1 MVKLKKDFMKGENQN
16 QNLAKLLFINI
27 AFLFCLIFTVSS
39 QDIAAKYDK
48 EIAIKIDKG
57 TLYGSLLVPKSRK
70 KIPVVLLIPGSGPTD
85 RNCNNYM
92 GLSTNSFIYLSEALF
107 KKGIASLRVDKRT
120 SGKSIGTFKS
130 NIKDI
135 KFDDFISDAKLWIDT
150 LKKDNR
156 FSRLI
161 VAGHSQGSLVGLVA
175 SREKKIDKFISI
187 SGAGRSIDQILLDQ
201 FNVSFPEYA
210 DSTKMFLDSLKHG
223 VYMKNAPLFL
233 KQSFAPY
240 LLPFMKQWFS
250 YEPSSIIGELKCPV
264 LIVNG
269 DNDIQVPTSE
279 ALLLHNANKKSKLLI
294 VPEMNHIL
302 KNAPRDRLK
311 NMQTYYLTDI
321 PLNKEFVKKTI
332 KFIKKK

>member
-1 MVKLKKDFMKGENQN
+1 MVKLKKDSMKGENKN
-16 QNLAKLLFINI
+16 QYVVKLFFVNI

-39 QDIAAKYDK
+39 QDISAKYDK

-107 KKGIASLRVDKRT
+107 KKGIASLRIDKRT

-135 KFDDFISDAKLWIDT
+135 KFNDFISDAKLWIDT

-161 VAGHSQGSLVGLVA
+161 VAGHSQGSLVGMVA
-175 SREKKIDKFISI
+175 SKEKKIDKFISI
-187 SGAGRSIDQILLDQ
+187 SGAGRSIDQILFDQ
-201 FNVSFPEYA
+201 FNVSFPKYA

-240 LLPFMKQWFS
+240 LLPFMKQWIS
-250 YEPSSIIGELKCPV
+250 YNPSSIIGELKCPV

-269 DNDIQVPTSE
+269 DNDIQVPVSE
-279 ALLLHNANKKSKLLI
+279 ALLLHNTNKKNKFLI

-302 KNAPRDRLK
+302 KNAPRDRVK

-332 KFIKKK
+332 KFIKQK